1 LTRLSSVIAKKM
13 LSQYSWG
20 DFFKFILVLAIPYY
34 AYVIIKYYREDIRE
48 WLSNRG
54 QSPAP
59 VASDSTSDDDDQPLF
74 ATTSYAAPV
83 HAATPATSVVA
94 APSVS
99 EPRPQSAQF
108 GAGPVITQDDED
120 DDISGFDLSSVGEIT
135 RPGEQ
140 SLTEVVKTANRL
152 VVDDQGAVTP
162 ADQEDQAAVKL
173 ANVINQQRGKAA
185 LTGFNFNR

>member
-59 VASDSTSDDDDQPLF
+59 VSSDSTSDDDDQPLF
-74 ATTSYAAPV
+74 ATTSYAASA
-83 HAATPATSVVA
+83 HAPAAETSMVA
-94 APSVS
+94 APPLS
-99 EPRPQSAQF
+99 ETQPQSAQF
-108 GAGPVITQDDED
+108 SAGPVITQD
-120 DDISGFDLSSVGEIT
+120 DDISGFDLSGVGEIT

-140 SLTEVVKTANRL
+140 SLTEVVETANRL

-173 ANVINQQRGKAA
+173 ANIINQQRGKAA